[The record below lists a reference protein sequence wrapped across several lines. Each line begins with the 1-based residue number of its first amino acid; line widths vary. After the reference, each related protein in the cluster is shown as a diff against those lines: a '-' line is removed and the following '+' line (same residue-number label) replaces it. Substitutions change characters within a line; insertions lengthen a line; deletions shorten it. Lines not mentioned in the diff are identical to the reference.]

1 MGSSGTEPPAEWT
14 GCSQGRETVAQRAH
28 TPALN
33 LCPSTGA
40 RPGRPAFPGA
50 DPAVSAR
57 ATSMGCHL
65 AGRATVPWRPAR
77 LPEPESSKVLS
88 AGSQDRL
95 YVLYILILQ

>member
-57 ATSMGCHL
+57 ATSMGCPPGGACDSSL
-65 AGRATVPWRPAR
+65 APSPA
-77 LPEPESSKVLS
+77 P
-88 AGSQDRL
+88 
-95 YVLYILILQ
+95 